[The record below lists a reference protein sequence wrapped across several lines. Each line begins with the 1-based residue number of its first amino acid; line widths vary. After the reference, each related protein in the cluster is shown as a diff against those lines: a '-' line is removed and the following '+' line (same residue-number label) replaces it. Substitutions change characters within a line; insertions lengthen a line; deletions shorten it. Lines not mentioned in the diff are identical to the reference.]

1 MCTLDKSNNR
11 LKFGGTY
18 APVSPFIMEVTMY
31 HGYPPFGPQSN
42 PLADLRAAIDYYKGL
57 EKELKDQNKKP
68 EPPKKKD
75 KWLEVAQTFV
85 TMAAFAPI
93 VGFGQLILYLQ
104 LAHQVKGMI
113 P

>member
-1 MCTLDKSNNR
+1 
-11 LKFGGTY
+11 
-18 APVSPFIMEVTMY
+18 MY
-31 HGYPPFGPQSN
+31 GYGSPFGPPPVN
-42 PLADLRAAIDYYKGL
+42 PLQNIKETIDFWKSI
-57 EKELKDQNKKP
+57 EKEIKDSNKKP
-68 EPPKKKD
+68 DPPKKKD

-104 LAHQVKGMI
+104 LAHSVKGMI

>member
-1 MCTLDKSNNR
+1 MYG
-11 LKFGGTY
+11 FG
-18 APVSPFIMEVTMY
+18 S
-31 HGYPPFGPQSN
+31 PFGPPPN
-42 PLADLRAAIDYYKGL
+42 PLQGLRETIDFYKGL
-57 EKELKDQNKKP
+57 EKELKDREKKP
-68 EPPKKKD
+68 DPPKKKD

-93 VGFGQLILYLQ
+93 VGFGQLILYLE

>member
-1 MCTLDKSNNR
+1 
-11 LKFGGTY
+11 
-18 APVSPFIMEVTMY
+18 MEVKMY
-31 HGYPPFGPQSN
+31 GGYGNPFGPQQS
-42 PLADLRAAIDYYKGL
+42 PLQQMKETIDFWKSVEKDL
-57 EKELKDQNKKP
+57 KEANKKP

>member
-1 MCTLDKSNNR
+1 MHPWMT
-11 LKFGGTY
+11 
-18 APVSPFIMEVTMY
+18 
-31 HGYPPFGPQSN
+31 PPTN
-42 PLADLRAAIDYYKGL
+42 PLSDLRATIDFYKSL
-57 EKELKDQNKKP
+57 EKELKDSQKKP

-104 LAHQVKGMI
+104 LAHSVKGMI